1 MCSNLLQEII
11 MVNDEISV
19 RIRRKTYDWLM
30 KYGGKSIKDTVD
42 ELIEC
47 NKTHVV
53 QTVVGRILTGNAG
66 LTKVHKQNGYV
77 VMLCTTDSKERFVD
91 LVLTKEQLVN
101 LRDVLELE
109 T

>member
-1 MCSNLLQEII
+1 
-11 MVNDEISV
+11 MVNDEIPV
-19 RIRRKTYDWLM
+19 RIRRKAYDWLM
-30 KYGGKSIKDTVD
+30 KCGGKSIKDTVD

-66 LTKVHKQNGYV
+66 LTKAHIKKGYV
-77 VMLCTTDSKERFVD
+77 VMLCTTDSNERFVD
-91 LVLTKEQLVN
+91 LVLTKEQLVD
-101 LRDVLELE
+101 LRKVLELE